1 MLPVIRSII
10 TPSKTPH
17 PAEVFRAMYR
27 LQECRAAAEAQF
39 AGVDLLLTPTAGTIY
54 RIDEVEADPIRLN
67 SNLGYYTN
75 YTNLLDFS
83 ALAIPAG
90 RAAGLPF
97 GVTLVGRAFDDR
109 LLLEAARRFRGA
121 ERYPIAVCG
130 AHLAGMALHSELE
143 ALGARFLGSAETAP
157 RYRMFLLEN
166 GPLPKPA
173 LLRTG
178 REGSSFYVELYDL
191 TAEAFARFV
200 ASIPPPLGLGA
211 LELKDGRRVSG
222 FIGEAA
228 VAECGCDISEF
239 ADWRAWVAAQAKNA
253 RGI

>member
-1 MLPVIRSII
+1 
-10 TPSKTPH
+10 
-17 PAEVFRAMYR
+17 
-27 LQECRAAAEAQF
+27 
-39 AGVDLLLTPTAGTIY
+39 
-54 RIDEVEADPIRLN
+54 
-67 SNLGYYTN
+67 
-75 YTNLLDFS
+75 
-83 ALAIPAG
+83 
-90 RAAGLPF
+90 
-97 GVTLVGRAFDDR
+97 
-109 LLLEAARRFRGA
+109 
-121 ERYPIAVCG
+121 
-130 AHLAGMALHSELE
+130 
-143 ALGARFLGSAETAP
+143 
-157 RYRMFLLEN
+157 MFLLEN
-166 GPLPKPA
+166 GLLPKPA

-228 VAECGCDISEF
+228 VAECGCDISGV